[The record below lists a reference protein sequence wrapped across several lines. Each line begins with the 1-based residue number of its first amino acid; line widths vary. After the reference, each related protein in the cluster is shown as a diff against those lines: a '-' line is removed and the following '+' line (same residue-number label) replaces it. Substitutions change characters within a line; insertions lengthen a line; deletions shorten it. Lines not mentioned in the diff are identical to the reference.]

1 MSLARIRIVLV
12 RPQHPGNIGA
22 VARAMKNMGLSSLVL
37 VAPREFPAPEAV
49 ARAAGA
55 DDILASA
62 QVAESVAQAV
72 APCTRVF
79 ATSARARKI
88 PWPVLAPEQAA
99 GALWS
104 EAAAGHEVALLF
116 GGERSGLANEDVDFA
131 QGLVQIPV
139 DPAFPSL
146 NLAAAAQ
153 VLCYEIR
160 RQALGPPPAVTD
172 HVPTSQDELNRFFAH
187 LETVLIGI
195 GFLNAAHP
203 RKLMR
208 RLVRLFR
215 RATPDQNEIN
225 ILRGI
230 LTAIPV
236 AGQPPANLDKISQE

>member
-12 RPQHPGNIGA
+12 EPQHPGNIGA

-37 VAPREFPAPEAV
+37 VAPRAFPADEAI

-55 DDILASA
+55 DDILACA
-62 QVAESVAQAV
+62 QVVGSVAEAV
-72 APCTRVF
+72 APCVQVL
-79 ATSARARKI
+79 ATSARLRKI
-88 PWPVLAPEQAA
+88 PWPVADPEQAA
-99 GALWS
+99 HSLWAH
-104 EAAAGHEVALLF
+104 AAAGQEVALLF
-116 GGERSGLANEDVDFA
+116 GAERSGLANEDVDFA

-139 DPAFPSL
+139 DPAFASL
-146 NLAAAAQ
+146 NLAAAVQ

-160 RQALGPPPAVTD
+160 KQSLGPRPAVPD
-172 HVPTSQDELNRFFAH
+172 HEPAPQEELNGFLAH
-187 LETVLIGI
+187 LEAVLIEI

-215 RATPDQNEIN
+215 RATPDQNEIH

-230 LTAIPV
+230 LTAV
-236 AGQPPANLDKISQE
+236 QTGRPPQNT

>member
-1 MSLARIRIVLV
+1 MSLAHIRIVLV

-37 VAPREFPAPEAV
+37 VAPLQFPSPEAV

-62 QVAESVAQAV
+62 QVVDSVAAAV
-72 APCTRVF
+72 APCTRVL
-79 ATSARARKI
+79 ATSARTRKI
-88 PWPVLAPEQAA
+88 AWPVLGPEQAA
-99 GALWS
+99 AALWG
-104 EAAAGHEVALLF
+104 EAAARHEVALLF

-131 QGLVQIPV
+131 HGLVQIPV

-160 RQALGPPPAVTD
+160 KQQLGGVVAVADHTPA
-172 HVPTSQDELNRFFAH
+172 SQDELNRFLAH
-187 LETVLIGI
+187 LETVLIDI

-230 LTAIPV
+230 LTAISPD
-236 AGQPPANLDKISQE
+236 GRPRGNT